1 MKPFSKLLL
10 FFPPLVLTSCDK
22 KPTDS
27 TSTISIEESE
37 SEIIWDWDSFSQ
49 ASELT
54 LRTMPCDIQ
63 PKQAFEVKSEA
74 SGIMTFLITD
84 RTRPVKKGE
93 LIAKMDVE
101 TLAETQERIEIGEQQ
116 SLLEE
121 LKSTELD
128 EPEQRKK
135 AEEELTEARRKVE
148 LLERILTSP
157 AMAEMADELF
167 PNIGDV
173 NDKALIKAK
182 EELAFV
188 EKKFLILDDVD
199 KKLRKGAKRLQ
210 EMDLAKTKRQHE
222 DVKERSL
229 YKAPFDGELR
239 LEISRVEGQTEYTV
253 GARETIATINNYEE
267 IHAHLSV
274 ARSKWVNLQ
283 PEQLYIELNDRNKTL
298 LDFHDDRIERDQRTK
313 KEERKY
319 IFSVPL
325 KGNESLKRLAG
336 TQMQGKLIYKL
347 PEPCYIVPKY
357 DLSLYANGK
366 TESIDWNSRVRELWP
381 SASILAEGR
390 TNLAIKF

>member
-135 AEEELTEARRKVE
+135 AE
-148 LLERILTSP
+148 
-157 AMAEMADELF
+157 
-167 PNIGDV
+167 
-173 NDKALIKAK
+173 